1 MESATLELPVVSTII
16 PGLEWIE
23 NSNGHLVE
31 NSKEGI
37 LQGMYDYMEGKV
49 KPMQIDSDK
58 YNEIAKNEFYSIL
71 E

>member
-1 MESATLELPVVSTII
+1 M
-16 PGLEWIE
+16 
-23 NSNGHLVE
+23 E